1 VTLLVDG
8 YPMEDVV
15 MRWRGDSLTES
26 VHGVELIEIP
36 QFSLV
41 EYRAISTVENLA
53 TGRSLSFLDNDNDN
67 ANKLLL

>member
-1 VTLLVDG
+1 MTLLVDG